1 MIFAGALYF
10 GFLPKGLELLGWH
23 AMVESLLAVQQSFF
37 GLVFYGVVVFIMEFL
52 PVAGIKPK
60 EIAEY
65 FSLMSVGIQGIVPG
79 KPTEDH
85 MKEKLMK
92 CKFWGGLA
100 LGGLAVTAALFDI
113 LCQSFLG
120 TTLGTTSLLIIV
132 GAVMQTTKQMN
143 ALLDSPRLNTQL
155 SAEQRMIRKLDEL

>member
-1 MIFAGALYF
+1 
-10 GFLPKGLELLGWH
+10 
-23 AMVESLLAVQQSFF
+23 
-37 GLVFYGVVVFIMEFL
+37 MEFL
-52 PVAGIKPK
+52 PVAGVKPK

-85 MKEKLMK
+85 MKERLMK

-100 LGGLAVTAALFDI
+100 LGGLAITAALFDI

-120 TTLGTTSLLIIV
+120 TTLATTSLIIIV
-132 GAVMQTTKQMN
+132 GAVVQTTRQIVGLVDGPTLTSK
-143 ALLDSPRLNTQL
+143 LEKEERLVAGLTSTGGGLQPG
-155 SAEQRMIRKLDEL
+155 SGV